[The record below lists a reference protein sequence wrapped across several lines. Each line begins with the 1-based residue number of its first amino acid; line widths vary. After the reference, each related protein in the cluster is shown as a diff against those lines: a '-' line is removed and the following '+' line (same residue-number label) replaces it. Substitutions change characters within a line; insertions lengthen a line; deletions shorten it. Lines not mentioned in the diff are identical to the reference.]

1 MMDSRQV
8 ATQGFSFPL
17 SAIAVAVQGFIQLL
31 VAGSLPGG
39 RRGVATQRMVIDTT
53 DRVVAAGADRPE
65 IVGDDM
71 HVAAG
76 AGRVVCSGGGRSR
89 QRGTFRAKS

>member
-8 ATQGFSFPL
+8 ALQGFSFPL
-17 SAIAVAVQGFIQLL
+17 SAIAVAVQGFIASL

-39 RRGVATQRMVIDTT
+39 RRGVATQRMVIGSA
-53 DRVVAAGADRPE
+53 DRMVVAGADRPE
-65 IVGDDM
+65 MVGDDRP
-71 HVAAG
+71 VVAG
-76 AGRVVCSGGGRSR
+76 AGRVVCSGGARAR

>member
-1 MMDSRQV
+1 MDSRQV

-17 SAIAVAVQGFIQLL
+17 SPVALAVQGFIASL

-39 RRGVATQRMVIDTT
+39 RRGVATQRIVIGSA
-53 DRVVAAGADRPE
+53 DRAVVAGADRPE
-65 IVGDDM
+65 IAADDRP
-71 HVAAG
+71 VAAG

-89 QRGTFRAKS
+89 QRGTVRSKS